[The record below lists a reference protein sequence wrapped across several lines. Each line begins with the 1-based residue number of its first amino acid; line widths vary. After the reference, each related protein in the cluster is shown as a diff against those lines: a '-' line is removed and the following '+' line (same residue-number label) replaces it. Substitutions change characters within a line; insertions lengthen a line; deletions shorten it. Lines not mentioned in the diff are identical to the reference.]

1 MEKIFKANA
10 KKIIEFNTEIVAR
23 NDEEALAIL
32 DSYVYKFD
40 VFSSKDDYKI
50 NLSVEE
56 KEELNNKKTEEKNDN
71 YEIKKNE
78 NCEQFCP
85 IIHLYVF
92 DE

>member
-10 KKIIEFNTEIVAR
+10 KKVIEFNTEIVAR
-23 NDEEALAIL
+23 NEEEALAIL

-56 KEELNNKKTEEKNDN
+56 KEELNNKKAEEKNDN
-71 YEIKKNE
+71 YEIKKDE

>member
-23 NDEEALAIL
+23 NEEEALAIL

-56 KEELNNKKTEEKNDN
+56 KEELNNKKAEEKNDN
-71 YEIKKNE
+71 YEIKKDE

>member
-23 NDEEALAIL
+23 NEEEALAIL
-32 DSYVYKFD
+32 DNYVYKHD

-56 KEELNNKKTEEKNDN
+56 KEELNAKKTDEKKDN
-71 YEIKKNE
+71 YEIKKDE

>member
-23 NDEEALAIL
+23 NEEEALAIL

-71 YEIKKNE
+71 YEIKKDE

>member
-10 KKIIEFNTEIVAR
+10 KKIIEFNTEIVAI
-23 NDEEALAIL
+23 NEEEALAIL

-56 KEELNNKKTEEKNDN
+56 KEELNNKKAEEKNDN
-71 YEIKKNE
+71 YEIKKDE

>member
-23 NDEEALAIL
+23 NEEEALAIL

-56 KEELNNKKTEEKNDN
+56 KEELNDKKTDEKKDN
-71 YEIKKNE
+71 YEIKKDE

>member
-23 NDEEALAIL
+23 NEEEALAIL

-56 KEELNNKKTEEKNDN
+56 KEELNDKKTDEKKDN
-71 YEIKKNE
+71 YEIKKDE
-78 NCEQFCP
+78 NCE
-85 IIHLYVF
+85 
-92 DE
+92 